1 MEALIKEVCDYIHN
15 YFIVDTV
22 ESNFVIKNHVLQ
34 NNDLLELYENQYF
47 IIEGSIFNDG
57 LYKYTEDVELSDLVD
72 EEFCGTIKEL
82 AIPRDVLKIIGDIDA
97 WNTKNADTL
106 NSPFQSESFG
116 GYSYSK
122 GNSTTAAGKNR
133 SYSWKDVFGSKLYP
147 YRKIG

>member
-72 EEFCGTIKEL
+72 EEFYGTIKEL

-97 WNTKNADTL
+97 WNTNNADTL

-122 GNSTTAAGKNR
+122 GNSTTANGKNR